1 MQIKTF
7 LQSELTDELNTSQ
20 EVDGRERERERER
33 EIRYDLFHC
42 KKITLLNELLAH
54 LE

>member
-33 EIRYDLFHC
+33 LDMIYFIVKRLHY
-42 KKITLLNELLAH
+42 
-54 LE
+54 

>member
-7 LQSELTDELNTSQ
+7 LQSELTEELNTSQ

-33 EIRYDLFHC
+33 LDMIYFIVKRLHY
-42 KKITLLNELLAH
+42 
-54 LE
+54 